1 MIIVKN
7 KLGHLSRDD
16 KRAIKNGDY
25 NNYDKVFTFE
35 RLLSSANK
43 CKRNVTWKG
52 SVQNFMNEEI
62 ANVARL
68 SEELSSRAFTI
79 NHRYNFSSFERGKLR
94 EIQSVHIRE
103 RVVQRCLCDYCL
115 TPIFEPTFIYDNCAS
130 QKGKGTHFALNRLK
144 RHMQKYYRQY
154 GCEGYVL
161 RFDIHNYFGSI
172 NREKLMNMVERR
184 VTDPYLRNII
194 QLFLDEYTDPLGIG
208 LGSQISQVLS
218 LYYLSPLDHFI
229 KDRLRVKYYVRY
241 MDDGIII
248 SNDKNELRQIL
259 SEIEKM
265 LANLGLALSPKKTT
279 ICKLSHITFLQKRI
293 SLLPNGRIVMK
304 ISKQSIA
311 RERRKLKKLANKWY
325 RGEAEYKTLYDSYK
339 SWRGTSL
346 KFDAYYTVKSMD
358 ELFYRLVLGKG
369 DEKDGEIR

>member
-1 MIIVKN
+1 MT
-7 KLGHLSRDD
+7 RD
-16 KRAIKNGDY
+16 KRRKIKNADY
-25 NNYDKVFTFE
+25 DNYDNVFTFE

-43 CKRNVTWKG
+43 CKRNVSWKG
-52 SVQNFMNEEI
+52 SVQNFMNESI
-62 ANVARL
+62 ANVAKL
-68 SEELSSRAFTI
+68 AEELSTRTFKI
-79 NHRYNFSSFERGKLR
+79 NHRYKFSSYERGKLR

-144 RHMQKYYRQY
+144 CQMQRYYRKY
-154 GCEGYVL
+154 GYNGYVL

-172 NREKLMNMVERR
+172 DRDKLIDMVRQR
-184 VTDPYLRNII
+184 ITDQDLLNII

-218 LYYLSPLDHFI
+218 LYYLSPIDHLI

-248 SNDKNELRQIL
+248 SNDKNELKYIL

-265 LANLGLALSPKKTT
+265 LASLGLTLSPKKTT

-325 RGEAEYKTLYDSYK
+325 RGEVEYKTLYDSYK
-339 SWRGTSL
+339 SWRGASL

-358 ELFYRLVLGKG
+358 ELFYRLVLGEG
-369 DEKDGEIR
+369 DEKDDKICQGI